1 MQSNF
6 CWVIQ
11 LFSLVCTV
19 KGYYDREWAKDVG
32 EGWAPGE
39 PLLQRHA
46 GLCPTAKEMMT
57 RDRDCLLPVEEAGII
72 WDSICFFFLL
82 LQRRI
87 FLSHY
92 FLHVSAD
99 LKATALQ
106 ASRSAQPLLL
116 GVEGEAPLLSRGFFY
131 NSIST

>member
-1 MQSNF
+1 M
-6 CWVIQ
+6 
-11 LFSLVCTV
+11 
-19 KGYYDREWAKDVG
+19 K
-32 EGWAPGE
+32 
-39 PLLQRHA
+39 
-46 GLCPTAKEMMT
+46 T

-82 LQRRI
+82 LQRRV

-106 ASRSAQPLLL
+106 ASRSAQMLLP
-116 GVEGEAPLLSRGFFY
+116 GVEKSFPPSILSRGFFY
-131 NSIST
+131 ISVST

>member
-1 MQSNF
+1 
-6 CWVIQ
+6 
-11 LFSLVCTV
+11 
-19 KGYYDREWAKDVG
+19 
-32 EGWAPGE
+32 
-39 PLLQRHA
+39 
-46 GLCPTAKEMMT
+46 MMA

-106 ASRSAQPLLL
+106 ASRSAQLLL
-116 GVEGEAPLLSRGFFY
+116 PGAGKKAPPSAGVSSTIAAPLDPV
-131 NSIST
+131 T

>member
-1 MQSNF
+1 
-6 CWVIQ
+6 
-11 LFSLVCTV
+11 
-19 KGYYDREWAKDVG
+19 
-32 EGWAPGE
+32 
-39 PLLQRHA
+39 
-46 GLCPTAKEMMT
+46 MT

-106 ASRSAQPLLL
+106 ASRSAQLLL
-116 GVEGEAPLLSRGFFY
+116 PGVEKTPLPPSSTGVSSTIAAPLDPV
-131 NSIST
+131 T

>member
-19 KGYYDREWAKDVG
+19 KGYYDREWAKDAG

-39 PLLQRHA
+39 PLLQSHT

-106 ASRSAQPLLL
+106 ASRSAQLLL
-116 GVEGEAPLLSRGFFY
+116 PGVEKEPPPHPQQGFLLQ
-131 NSIST
+131 